1 MSKAPAF
8 QFYAGDFLSD
18 LKVATMSM
26 EERGVYITLLSYCW
40 LEEGLPQ
47 DKNKLARLCSNPK
60 NFNKL
65 WDVVGECFYIDED
78 DLKYKNKKMEEIRM
92 TLSSYKK
99 KMSDAG
105 KKGMESRWKNNL
117 VTSKLKPSYN
127 SSSSTSNSTS
137 SSHKKKRVKINYQEI
152 VDIYNK
158 LCNNNLAVVTKIS
171 DSRKRFIKKL
181 LDDYTIEE
189 IENTFL
195 KVSNSQFLTGTG
207 EFSDWK
213 ASFDWVVKESNWI
226 KIMEGNYD
234 NKSVTKTTEKIKNTA
249 VICTSCT
256 HKFIT
261 NVQQLHN
268 VVCEKCNEYGIIS
281 QNESEYI

>member
-26 EERGVYITLLSYCW
+26 EERGVYITLLAYAW

-47 DKNKLARLCSNPK
+47 DEKKLARLCGNPK
-60 NFNKL
+60 NFVKT
-65 WDVVGECFYIDED
+65 WEVVSECFYIDED
-78 DLKYKNKKMEEIRM
+78 DRLKNPKMEEIRE
-92 TLSSYKK
+92 TLHSYKK

-117 VTSKLKPSYN
+117 VKTKLKPSYN
-127 SSSSTSNSTS
+127 SSTSSSTSSS
-137 SSHKKKRVKINYQEI
+137 SSHKKKRAIINYQEI
-152 VDIYNK
+152 VDIYNN
-158 LCNNNLAVVTKIS
+158 LCSSNLAVVTKIS
-171 DSRKRFIKKL
+171 DGRKRVIKKL
-181 LDDYTIEE
+181 LSNYSLEE

-207 EFSDWK
+207 EHSDWK
-213 ASFDWVVKESNWI
+213 ASFDWIVKESNWI

-234 NKSVTKTTEKIKNTA
+234 NKTSVKSEKVKNTA
-249 VICTSCT
+249 VICTSCN

-281 QNESEYI
+281 QSEAQYI